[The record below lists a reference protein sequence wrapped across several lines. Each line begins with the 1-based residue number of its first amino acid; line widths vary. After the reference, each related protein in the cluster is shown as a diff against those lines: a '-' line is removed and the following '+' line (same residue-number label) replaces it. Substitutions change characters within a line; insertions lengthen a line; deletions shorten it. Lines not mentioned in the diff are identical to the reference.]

1 MWQIRDIY
9 SIWFKFNKM
18 MLALKSNSMVE
29 EQKNVVGKRHT
40 LLSDELSISQ
50 INYVAI
56 YQLNYKFA
64 QAKT

>member
-1 MWQIRDIY
+1 
-9 SIWFKFNKM
+9 

-29 EQKNVVGKRHT
+29 EQKNVIGKRHS

-56 YQLNYKFA
+56 NQLNYKFA

>member
-1 MWQIRDIY
+1 
-9 SIWFKFNKM
+9 

-29 EQKNVVGKRHT
+29 EQKNVVGKRHS

-50 INYVAI
+50 LNYVAI
-56 YQLNYKFA
+56 YQMNYKFT